1 VCVVES
7 LKYVYIEHYT
17 AAAKVNKQAD
27 FEGLRV
33 YGILTN
39 LTRFAFYSY
48 HPTSK
53 TFSQDGEMFV
63 ELLRDGFSSGMIR
76 GTSLFRER
84 FSSSCNYIPVTNKI
98 FGLVLFAF
106 IDGLRAI
113 LEKSK
118 QRATRGDVRGFVDHN
133 HDTTNT

>member
-1 VCVVES
+1 MCVLES

-17 AAAKVNKQAD
+17 AAAKMNKQLD

-48 HPTSK
+48 HPTSN
-53 TFSQDGEMFV
+53 TFYQDDEIFIDQR
-63 ELLRDGFSSGMIR
+63 RDGFSSGMIH
-76 GTSLFRER
+76 GTSLFRES
-84 FSSSCNYIPVTNKI
+84 FSSSCDYIPVTNKI

-118 QRATRGDVRGFVDHN
+118 QRATRGDVRGFVDN
-133 HDTTNT
+133 NYDATNT